1 MSKSPDKAAA
11 RALNSMTRKGLAYL
25 GSADDSALT
34 DFVHAFFCGDDPD
47 NDSAGEFLTFIV
59 EPSLPNDN
67 H

>member
-1 MSKSPDKAAA
+1 MCVMCMCP
-11 RALNSMTRKGLAYL
+11 LSMLATGCL

-47 NDSAGEFLTFIV
+47 NDSAGKFLTFNV